1 MGIETDIA
9 TGIIVSVVAGYYFV
23 DSGGEIF
30 LCRGRGKLRKK
41 GINPLVGDKV
51 EFSFTGG
58 EDGSVQH
65 IFPRRNQLDR
75 PAVANVDC
83 VVIVLAPQDPEPNFL
98 MIDKLLA
105 LVSARGLDPMVCI
118 NKADINPERAA
129 NWAKLYGSIG
139 FPTVICSVET
149 GEGLDHLVGLIG
161 ERTVV
166 LAGQSGVGKSRIT
179 SEIAVGHLDIPIQVG
194 EISRKGRR
202 GKHTTRQVSLLPLG
216 SGGKI
221 ADTPGFS
228 VLDINLESKALHLYY
243 PEFKKFSP
251 GCQFSPCLHIHE
263 PVCAVKEHLDRGV
276 SPLRYDNYL
285 KIFEELRQKEDKR
298 Y

>member
-1 MGIETDIA
+1 MRIETG
-9 TGIIVSVVAGYYFV
+9 TIVSVVAGYYFV

-41 GINPLVGDKV
+41 GVSPLVGDKV
-51 EFSFTGG
+51 EFSYTGG

-65 IFPRRNQLDR
+65 IFPRHSELDR

-83 VVIVLAPQDPEPNFL
+83 VVIVMTPQDPEPNLL

-105 LVSARGLDPMVCI
+105 MASAKGLDPMVCI
-118 NKADINPERAA
+118 NKADINPEGAA
-129 NWAKLYGSIG
+129 NWAELYGSIG

-149 GEGLDHLVGLIG
+149 GQGLEQLVGSIG
-161 ERTVV
+161 ARTVV

-179 SEIAVGHLDIPIQVG
+179 SKIAVGKLDIPIQIG

-202 GKHTTRQVSLLPLG
+202 GKHTTRQVSLLPLA

-228 VLDINLESKALHLYY
+228 VLEISLESKALHLYY
-243 PEFKKFSP
+243 PEFQKFSR
-251 GCQFSPCLHIHE
+251 GCQFSPCMHVHE
-263 PVCAVKEHLDRGV
+263 PVCAVKDHLDRGV
-276 SPLRYDNYL
+276 CSLRYENYL
-285 KIFEELRQKEDKR
+285 KIYEELRQKEDKR